1 MLTLSL
7 RTLPAKHITRLGARY
22 ASVTATS
29 PATGSGLTSATTTP
43 VVKVTKSR
51 KPFGT
56 FRGGILGFLLGAT
69 TAGAAGFAYLLD
81 EYQAAS
87 GALLASVEE
96 LQASTAKV
104 REYARRIEGVDR
116 EVRELKDQVVTVDRV
131 GKVRAELRSLQ
142 ALQTSEHL
150 ELAAKVRDLER
161 DLAGL
166 VSNPRTVG

>member
-1 MLTLSL
+1 MLSSPL
-7 RTLPAKHITRLGARY
+7 RTLPVKATRAGVRY

-29 PATGSGLTSATTTP
+29 PATGSGLTSATTAP
-43 VVKVTKSR
+43 VVKATKGKKS
-51 KPFGT
+51 FGS
-56 FRGGILGFLLGAT
+56 FRSGILGFLLGAT

-81 EYQAAS
+81 EYQSAS

-96 LQASTAKV
+96 LQSSTAKV

-116 EVRELKDQVVTVDRV
+116 EVRELKEHVATVEKV

-142 ALQTSEHL
+142 AMQSSEHL

-161 DLAGL
+161 DLTDL
-166 VSNPRTVG
+166 VSGRRTVG